1 MEEISMK
8 NNCRLCG
15 TGYDFRMV
23 QITKCLGEIG
33 ISLSGHVDQVNR
45 KNAFKFCPECGR
57 RLTRENYCGKMI

>member
-1 MEEISMK
+1 MK